1 MDKELKELINQ
12 QKALLDKAKAEGRT
26 FSDEE
31 RTLWNDLQAKINA
44 TKEQIEA
51 EEQFQNN
58 QNFLNRPAGD
68 PVRVEVKDNDEP
80 PKLFKNLTEQLASVR
95 AAAGG
100 MVDKR
105 LTELNAALGMGEGA
119 GQDGG
124 FAVQSDFA
132 GLILESSVKDDPVLR
147 MVDSYSISQKADRVK
162 YVEIDETDVS
172 STVFGGVQVHWA
184 AETVSVN
191 KSAPVLAEKELKLEK
206 LMGFAYVTDELN
218 ADSNFVDQLY
228 TRAFTTAIRRKLV
241 EGIISG
247 DGIGKPLGILNSGAL
262 VSIAKE
268 SSQAAGTVLW
278 ANLSKMYNR
287 ALDKSKCVWLCHPDV
302 AEEFDF
308 LNFPVGTGGTP
319 IYLPASASGTIDTLR
334 GRPILESDHCSQKG
348 AKGDIFFVDLSDY
361 MLIYKGG
368 VQKDVSIHVQFLT
381 GQNCFRF
388 TFRAN
393 GMPKRK
399 SALTIKN
406 SNNRRSSIIT
416 LDARA

>member
-1 MDKELKELINQ
+1 MNEELKELINQ

-44 TKEQIEA
+44 TKEQIKA

-58 QNFLNRPAGD
+58 QNFLNRPAGN

-172 STVFGGVQVHWA
+172 STVFGGVRVYWA
-184 AETVSVN
+184 AEATSVN
-191 KSAPVLAEKELKLEK
+191 ASAPVLAEKELKLEK

-241 EGIISG
+241 EGIIS
-247 DGIGKPLGILNSGAL
+247 S
-262 VSIAKE
+262 
-268 SSQAAGTVLW
+268 
-278 ANLSKMYNR
+278 
-287 ALDKSKCVWLCHPDV
+287 
-302 AEEFDF
+302 
-308 LNFPVGTGGTP
+308 
-319 IYLPASASGTIDTLR
+319 
-334 GRPILESDHCSQKG
+334 
-348 AKGDIFFVDLSDY
+348 
-361 MLIYKGG
+361 
-368 VQKDVSIHVQFLT
+368 
-381 GQNCFRF
+381 
-388 TFRAN
+388 
-393 GMPKRK
+393 
-399 SALTIKN
+399 
-406 SNNRRSSIIT
+406 
-416 LDARA
+416 

>member
-1 MDKELKELINQ
+1 MPQ
-12 QKALLDKAKAEGRT
+12 H
-26 FSDEE
+26 
-31 RTLWNDLQAKINA
+31 
-44 TKEQIEA
+44 
-51 EEQFQNN
+51 
-58 QNFLNRPAGD
+58 
-68 PVRVEVKDNDEP
+68 
-80 PKLFKNLTEQLASVR
+80 

-172 STVFGGVQVHWA
+172 STVFGGVRVHWA
-184 AETVSVN
+184 AEAASVN

-262 VSIAKE
+262 VSH
-268 SSQAAGTVLW
+268 
-278 ANLSKMYNR
+278 R
-287 ALDKSKCVWLCHPDV
+287 
-302 AEEFDF
+302 
-308 LNFPVGTGGTP
+308 
-319 IYLPASASGTIDTLR
+319 
-334 GRPILESDHCSQKG
+334 
-348 AKGDIFFVDLSDY
+348 
-361 MLIYKGG
+361 
-368 VQKDVSIHVQFLT
+368 
-381 GQNCFRF
+381 
-388 TFRAN
+388 
-393 GMPKRK
+393 
-399 SALTIKN
+399 
-406 SNNRRSSIIT
+406 
-416 LDARA
+416 